1 MEFYSAYIENMVT
14 IRNWRQAYSLIE
26 CIEELLEDI
35 SEKYGGELISDT
47 NELDWSNLS
56 NKSVRKTTFRGDD
69 RIKNLEIEFSYK
81 IPMEDKWN
89 DLNLEVTSK
98 TTGNTHITT
107 QDPAVIMNV
116 ICSIVSSHDEGK
128 EDWISL
134 NLTNKNNPKE

>member
-1 MEFYSAYIENMVT
+1 MVT

-56 NKSVRKTTFRGDD
+56 NKSVRKTTFRGDA

-107 QDPAVIMNV
+107 QDPAVIMNA